1 MEIYTGSNLEI
12 DEDDK
17 KMLTLI
23 DNGDKQALEDL
34 MNKYYK
40 LVKMKSSRFFMYGAD
55 SNDIIQEGMIGLYKA
70 IKDFNVQKNISF
82 KTFANLC
89 IERQLITAIKTAN
102 RNKHLP
108 LNSAISIN
116 YSTNINDEDKEMVE
130 FTRFDTID
138 DDPSEIIVKNE
149 YYANVYEAIDKNL
162 SKHEKDVLVQYQKGK
177 SYAEIAEILDCKPKS
192 VDTAMTRIRKKANRI
207 KYELNQS
214 DF

>member
-1 MEIYTGSNLEI
+1 MEIYTSSNPDV

-17 KMLTLI
+17 RMLALI

-34 MNKYYK
+34 MNKYHE
-40 LVKMKSSRFFMYGAD
+40 LVKMKSSRFFMYGAEN
-55 SNDIIQEGMIGLYKA
+55 NDIIQEGMIGLYKA
-70 IKDFNVQKNISF
+70 IKDFNMQKNISF
-82 KTFANLC
+82 RTFANLC

-102 RNKHLP
+102 RYKHSP

-116 YSTNINDEDKEMVE
+116 YSTNMNDEEKEIIE
-130 FTRFDTID
+130 FMRFDTID

-149 YYANVYEAIDKNL
+149 YYANVYDAIDRNL
-162 SKHEKDVLVQYQKGK
+162 SKHEKEVLVQYQKGK

-207 KYELNQS
+207 KDELNQN